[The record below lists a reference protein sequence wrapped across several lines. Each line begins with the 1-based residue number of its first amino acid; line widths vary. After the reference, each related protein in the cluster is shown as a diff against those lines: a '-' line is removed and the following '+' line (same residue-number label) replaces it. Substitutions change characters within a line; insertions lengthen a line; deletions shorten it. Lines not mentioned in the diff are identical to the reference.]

1 MADCNSNSVKTTAD
15 LAGVACTIN
24 GTAAN
29 LAGLAHLLGML
40 MLDHGH
46 DANLGASLTA
56 LAGVAERASSDC
68 LDAAA
73 SIEQIEAQ
81 AKVVRHV

>member
-1 MADCNSNSVKTTAD
+1 MADSNSNSVKPTAD
-15 LAGVACTIN
+15 LAGVACTLN
-24 GTAAN
+24 GNAAN

-46 DANLGASLTA
+46 DAKLCSSLTA

-73 SIEQIEAQ
+73 SIEKIEWQ
-81 AKVVRHV
+81 SKVVSHV